1 MDHRRLYL
9 YFTVLGV
16 WLILASAVLVWT
28 DPKMAI
34 LILVLMT
41 FVTITSGLNILFKST
56 GWIITVIS
64 ILVIGVAQFSAVGFS
79 STYWPDFGIS
89 AIALFGACILSNL
102 TGNQLQNVFG
112 QLDRDRKIIEE
123 MQLYDPETGMLK
135 WTYALQ
141 SLKAEINRSQRF
153 HNDLCLMLLQV
164 EHWDSPETGF
174 YSVNQKELKK
184 QISEIITS
192 TLRTVDISFSSG
204 KMGAILPGTRPEG
217 ALIAAQRLVNNSIR
231 KAHVAINIGISHFP
245 MDGVTEE
252 EIVKAAEAA
261 LSAAVNSERPIVLSD
276 QMHFEL
282 GRDAFSEPQPG
293 DELTPK
299 NKDKADLT

>member
-1 MDHRRLYL
+1 MNHHRLYL
-9 YFTVLGV
+9 YLTVLGV
-16 WLILASAVLVWT
+16 WLILSSAAVVWT
-28 DPKMAI
+28 DPKKFV

-41 FVTITSGLNILFKST
+41 FVTITSALNNIFKNT

-64 ILVIGVAQFSAVGFS
+64 ILVIGVAQFSAAGFS
-79 STYWPDFGIS
+79 STYWLNTGIS
-89 AIALFGACILSNL
+89 VMALFGTCILSNL

-112 QLDRDRKIIEE
+112 QLDRDRKLIEE
-123 MQLYDPETGMLK
+123 MQIYDPETGLLK
-135 WTYALQ
+135 WTYARQ

-153 HNDLCLMLLQV
+153 HSDLCLMLLQV
-164 EHWDSPETGF
+164 EHWDPPETDF
-174 YSVNQKELKK
+174 SSVNLKELKT
-184 QISEIITS
+184 QISEIITT
-192 TLRTVDISFSSG
+192 TLRTVDISFSNG
-204 KMGAILPGTRPEG
+204 KIGAILPGTRPEG
-217 ALIAAQRLVNNSIR
+217 AMIAAQRLVNNSIR

-261 LSAAVNSERPIVLSD
+261 LSAAVNSERPIVQSD

-282 GRDAFSEPQPG
+282 GRDSFSEPQPG

-299 NKDKADLT
+299 NIDKTDLT